1 MSGSVA
7 TGATRVV
14 GMPTRSRCYPEGR
27 VWSHPGCLTRLST
40 YNRAST
46 CFMHSPRVAPRLR
59 GRTSGGL
66 RPAAAMS
73 PASKSS
79 GEPDRGQPDEKR
91 EIGDLKGALTCA

>member
-14 GMPTRSRCYPEGR
+14 GMPSRSRRYPEGR
-27 VWSHPGCLTRLST
+27 VCSHPGCLTRLST

-46 CFMHSPRVAPRLR
+46 CFLHSPMVAPRLR
-59 GRTSGGL
+59 GRKSCGL
-66 RPAAAMS
+66 RTAAAMS

-79 GEPDRGQPDEKR
+79 GEPDRGNQMRR
-91 EIGDLKGALTCA
+91 EIGDQKGALTCA